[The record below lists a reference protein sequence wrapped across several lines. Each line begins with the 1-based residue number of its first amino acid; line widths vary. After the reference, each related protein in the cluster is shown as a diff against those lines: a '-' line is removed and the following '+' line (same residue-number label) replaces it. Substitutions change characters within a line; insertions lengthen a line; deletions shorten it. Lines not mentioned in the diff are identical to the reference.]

1 MMTRLRLKPVS
12 EAVAVKN
19 YRANDEWTYLE
30 RTTKHRTPIKHHHI
44 SNRRKTH
51 EEMVRGGHWIIMILS
66 QTYCSKTRCR
76 NYALEKVPAVL
87 LQEMRSKLARGPWLT
102 TFNGISLTSHYSIL
116 RAFLVVSLV
125 AILFS
130 TLMIST
136 FV

>member
-12 EAVAVKN
+12 EAVAVRKN
-19 YRANDEWTYLE
+19 HRATDEWTYLE
-30 RTTKHRTPIKHHHI
+30 RTTKLRTKHHRI
-44 SNRRKTH
+44 SSRSKTH

-66 QTYCSKTRCR
+66 QTYCSKTRCG

-87 LQEMRSKLARGPWLT
+87 LQEMRSKLASRGPWLT